1 MNKSPLGRIFR
12 RCVSLYSLM
21 CTITVTMANED
32 LDKQIPTRDNLDRTE
47 KVLQRQDSVPGQK
60 RDDELVHN
68 FPQAASLAQALKGL
82 KFPADKIAITRFVEE
97 RHSKEPETREVLK
110 LVEKIPGERQ
120 YNNVF
125 EVAEAAKL
133 IDISFS

>member
-1 MNKSPLGRIFR
+1 
-12 RCVSLYSLM
+12 M
-21 CTITVTMANED
+21 CTITATMTNED
-32 LDKQIPTRDNLDRTE
+32 LEKQIPTKDNLDQTE
-47 KVLQRQDSVPGQK
+47 KILQRQDSVQGQK

-97 RHSKEPETREVLK
+97 RHPREPETREVLK
-110 LVEKIPGERQ
+110 LVEKIPGGRQ

-125 EVAEAAKL
+125 EIAEAAKL
-133 IDISFS
+133 IDSSFS

>member
-1 MNKSPLGRIFR
+1 
-12 RCVSLYSLM
+12 M
-21 CTITVTMANED
+21 CSIIATMANKD
-32 LDKQIPTRDNLDRTE
+32 LEKQIPTKDNLGQTE
-47 KVLQRQDSVPGQK
+47 KILQRQDSVPGQK

-68 FPQAASLAQALKGL
+68 FPQAASLAQTLKGL

-97 RHSKEPETREVLK
+97 RDSKEPQTREILK
-110 LVEKIPGERQ
+110 LVEKIPSGRQ

-133 IDISFS
+133 IDSSFS